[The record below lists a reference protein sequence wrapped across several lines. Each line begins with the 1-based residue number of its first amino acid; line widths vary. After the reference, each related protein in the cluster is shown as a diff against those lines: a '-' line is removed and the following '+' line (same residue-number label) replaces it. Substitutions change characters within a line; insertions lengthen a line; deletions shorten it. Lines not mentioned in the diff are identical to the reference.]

1 MKKYFKSLAFLLV
14 FSLLFSCFTACKKD
28 PGLIGIAES
37 VSNGFLN
44 TTATDDNGKNYGAVS
59 GYDREKYVGIFYF
72 LWNGSAQGPIQD
84 VTNQYEKNHTVM
96 DELLA
101 RQGDGGTPEMNSF
114 HHWGESLYGH
124 YCADDAWVIRKHIE
138 LFIHAGLDFIVFDT
152 SNGSVYDSQVTTFL
166 EILLEYERQGFQ
178 VPKLMFM
185 TSVDPETSKISVR
198 NIYDLFY
205 DPAYYG
211 EYDSL
216 WFRGTRNKP
225 WIIGTQP
232 GDPTID
238 SYFYY
243 KLPQWPN
250 TALDFG
256 KFPWIDWNY
265 PQDTYVDSQIG
276 NIVSVSV
283 SQHVGLISKN
293 GYYADFSDSGL
304 FAPENRGE
312 LAAHGYQFE
321 EKYIEAIYNANWG
334 RGYDQVT
341 KTNDRTRALKEAT
354 NFEQQWKTVH
364 GLAADGN
371 SENDIDMVFVTGWN
385 EWVAQKQPNSSVL
398 GEKYCHFVDT
408 FNMEFSRDIEM
419 SPEYLDLYYLS
430 LVRNIR
436 AYKGVGEG
444 NTYRDSETALSG
456 LMTSYEGWNS
466 SAAYRDFSGETIARK
481 ALDAS
486 AAPIE
491 NETGRNDI
499 AEIRVASDRDTI
511 YFLIR
516 TEEEI
521 TPHEAGDTRWMNLL
535 LGVEGAES
543 GWEGLQYAINREPG
557 TGKTSLHRING
568 DSFDKIGECD
578 YTLDGDT
585 IRFAIKKEMIGIAGG
600 DFAILFQAADNLQKD
615 FDIAEYYVNGDVAPI
630 GRIRYVY
637 RVAA

>member
-1 MKKYFKSLAFLLV
+1 
-14 FSLLFSCFTACKKD
+14 
-28 PGLIGIAES
+28 
-37 VSNGFLN
+37 
-44 TTATDDNGKNYGAVS
+44 
-59 GYDREKYVGIFYF
+59 
-72 LWNGSAQGPIQD
+72 
-84 VTNQYEKNHTVM
+84 
-96 DELLA
+96 
-101 RQGDGGTPEMNSF
+101 
-114 HHWGESLYGH
+114 
-124 YCADDAWVIRKHIE
+124 
-138 LFIHAGLDFIVFDT
+138 
-152 SNGSVYDSQVTTFL
+152 
-166 EILLEYERQGFQ
+166 
-178 VPKLMFM
+178 
-185 TSVDPETSKISVR
+185 
-198 NIYDLFY
+198 
-205 DPAYYG
+205 
-211 EYDSL
+211 
-216 WFRGTRNKP
+216 
-225 WIIGTQP
+225 
-232 GDPTID
+232 
-238 SYFYY
+238 
-243 KLPQWPN
+243 
-250 TALDFG
+250 
-256 KFPWIDWNY
+256 
-265 PQDTYVDSQIG
+265 
-276 NIVSVSV
+276 
-283 SQHVGLISKN
+283 
-293 GYYADFSDSGL
+293 
-304 FAPENRGE
+304 
-312 LAAHGYQFE
+312 
-321 EKYIEAIYNANWG
+321 
-334 RGYDQVT
+334 
-341 KTNDRTRALKEAT
+341 
-354 NFEQQWKTVH
+354 
-364 GLAADGN
+364 
-371 SENDIDMVFVTGWN
+371 MVFVTGWN